1 MALGINGVQSN
12 VASWRSRNAK
22 IGAQIDL
29 LIDRKDQV
37 ITLCEMKFSVNEFLI
52 DKSYANNLRNKI
64 GLLKSETKTKSAIHL
79 CMLSTYGVKENAY
92 ANELLQSNLKM
103 DCLFV

>member
-12 VASWRSRNAK
+12 VATWRSRNAIK
-22 IGAQIDL
+22 GAQIDL

-37 ITLCEMKFSVNEFLI
+37 ITICEMKFSINEFTI
-52 DKSYANNLRNKI
+52 DKSYATNLRNKM
-64 GLLKSETKTKSAIHL
+64 GCFKSETKTKSATHL
-79 CMLSTYGVKENAY
+79 CMLTTYGVKDNAY
-92 ANELLQSNLKM
+92 ANELLQNNLTM